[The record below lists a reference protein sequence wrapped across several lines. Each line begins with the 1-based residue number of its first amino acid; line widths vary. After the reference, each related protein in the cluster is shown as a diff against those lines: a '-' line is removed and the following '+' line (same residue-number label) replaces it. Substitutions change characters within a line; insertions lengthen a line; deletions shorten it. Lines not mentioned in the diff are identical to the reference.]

1 MKKLP
6 RPNEKILICKRREV
20 VVVVDKT
27 RVLSNNNYGAV
38 FTGSTNDIAL
48 NCCLTTYTKDRD
60 EELSFLKDERVNRKV
75 ARPRLLVDTL
85 RTRFYH
91 GEYTILFQ
99 LLQHNHYC
107 KH

>member
-1 MKKLP
+1 MKLEYFP
-6 RPNEKILICKRREV
+6 TTITEQYLVPTTLHC
-20 VVVVDKT
+20 T
-27 RVLSNNNYGAV
+27 A
-38 FTGSTNDIAL
+38 AL
-48 NCCLTTYTKDRD
+48 QHIQQDRD